1 MMPLPLVVSG
11 VLLGGRLYAIL
22 TKVSNTVAEPRTIG
36 AITASACLEGG
47 EEEEE
52 EGLGGY
58 NTLTASSKTNQA
70 KNQGTAFNYPTKT
83 TWLSRSQRPTG

>member
-36 AITASACLEGG
+36 C
-47 EEEEE
+47 
-52 EGLGGY
+52 
-58 NTLTASSKTNQA
+58 
-70 KNQGTAFNYPTKT
+70 NYGVGVP
-83 TWLSRSQRPTG
+83 